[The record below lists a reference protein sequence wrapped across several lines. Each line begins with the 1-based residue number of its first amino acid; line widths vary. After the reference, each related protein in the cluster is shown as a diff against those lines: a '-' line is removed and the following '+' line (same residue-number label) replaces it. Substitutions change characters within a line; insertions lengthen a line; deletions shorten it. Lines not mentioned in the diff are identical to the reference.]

1 MRNTTVA
8 LSQQPLDTI
17 LRVLFSVSDPG
28 STFLQVGSVSV
39 TRVESSRS
47 HDGVCL
53 LLPISRG
60 PGLGLLFLV
69 SQELSIQSLSLGVS
83 GDGDRG
89 AVVDI
94 VHTPRDTP
102 SPPGRGR
109 GRRREGGP
117 WTLLHVLIQWSL
129 IYGVPVLLGFLG
141 Y

>member
-69 SQELSIQSLSLGVS
+69 SQELSIQSLSLGAS

-102 SPPGRGR
+102 SPHGR